1 MSAPRA
7 CYSSLALP
15 TRENCDSATL
25 SVAGSRMSTTVG
37 CSRIN
42 GRDRCRHS
50 GMQKA
55 RCKATLRDNTFQ
67 IAPDGRPQRGLPGDH
82 KGSPLLCY
90 AACCRATTGDYTVT
104 QTGFPYLATLL
115 HVKANRPWSWVNGCY
130 SECSIIWMSLLT
142 DEPDIV
148 TMLNNTW

>member
-1 MSAPRA
+1 MIAPKA

-25 SVAGSRMSTTVG
+25 SVAVSRMSTTLG
-37 CSRIN
+37 CSGMN

-82 KGSPLLCY
+82 RGLYCHPDRVPLLGY
-90 AACCRATTGDYTVT
+90 AA
-104 QTGFPYLATLL
+104 
-115 HVKANRPWSWVNGCY
+115 
-130 SECSIIWMSLLT
+130 
-142 DEPDIV
+142 
-148 TMLNNTW
+148 